1 MNSRLLKH
9 SLQTLSRFKLR
20 TAFMMVGTLVGVAA
34 LTLVISVGQAAE
46 RKILT
51 MVRQIFGASS
61 ILILDGGGS
70 HMGGP
75 LGEATKLKIDDI
87 AALAREV
94 PGIDLWDPQQSI
106 SDASVKHGNATTTAR
121 VLGESERSEGVW
133 GRRAIEGESFDAA
146 AVAGSARVAVIGTT
160 VAKQLFGNE
169 DPVGADILV
178 RDVPFR
184 VIGILEPWGN
194 DVHGMDH
201 DNEVVVPISTLMR
214 RVTNVDTIGGAKLL
228 IKDPAAAG
236 ETARKIMQVLR
247 ARHAIAEGQP
257 DDFTVLTAV
266 QVQQTIAMVQ
276 RILFVYLP
284 LVAGVALIVGAIVAA
299 SLMLVS
305 VNERVGEIGL
315 RRAVGARAEDIRLQ
329 FLIETAATTLGGGI
343 AGLALGYAGAEMAA
357 NQMHLSVNVSWSA
370 VLLAITASVIT
381 GLIAGVAPARRAARL
396 QPVDALR

>member
-1 MNSRLLKH
+1 
-9 SLQTLSRFKLR
+9 LSRFKLR

-75 LGEATKLKIDDI
+75 RGEATKLKIDDI

-357 NQMHLSVNVSWSA
+357 NQMHLSVIVSWSA